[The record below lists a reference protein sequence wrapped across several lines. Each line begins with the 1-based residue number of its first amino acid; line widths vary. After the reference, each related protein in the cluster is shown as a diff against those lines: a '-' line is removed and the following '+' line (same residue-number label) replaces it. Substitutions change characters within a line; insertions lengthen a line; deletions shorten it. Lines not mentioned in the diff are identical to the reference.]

1 MQYQNTTEAKKLPTI
16 LPDTSESEDDK
27 VVMKKIRSIV
37 KRGNNAEIKQR
48 KDGSLAVMEVKK
60 NIV

>member
-1 MQYQNTTEAKKLPTI
+1 MTDNHTVSTERRRTEPLQ
-16 LPDTSESEDDK
+16 DDK
-27 VVMKKIRSIV
+27 TIMMKIRSIIG
-37 KRGNNAEIKQR
+37 RGNNAEIKKR

>member
-1 MQYQNTTEAKKLPTI
+1 MTNNCAVSNEPGRKIPLQ
-16 LPDTSESEDDK
+16 DDK
-27 VVMKKIRSIV
+27 TIMNKIRSIV
-37 KRGNNAEIKQR
+37 GRGNNAEIKKR